1 MNYDY
6 SKVILMEEGESS
18 INAIDVL
25 KKANIKAKSTSAYQ
39 AVVGCEINAQFESSI
54 GSSRYDSLENKKKI
68 FNEAIKKLEEDN
80 ELFDEFISRVN
91 KVIEEL
97 L

>member
-25 KKANIKAKSTSAYQ
+25 KKANIKAKS
-39 AVVGCEINAQFESSI
+39 
-54 GSSRYDSLENKKKI
+54 
-68 FNEAIKKLEEDN
+68 
-80 ELFDEFISRVN
+80 
-91 KVIEEL
+91 
-97 L
+97 